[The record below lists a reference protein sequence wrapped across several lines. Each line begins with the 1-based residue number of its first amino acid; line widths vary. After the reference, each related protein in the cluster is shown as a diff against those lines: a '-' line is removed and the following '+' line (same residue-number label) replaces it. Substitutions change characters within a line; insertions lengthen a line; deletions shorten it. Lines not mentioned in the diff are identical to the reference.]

1 MPSPASAVAAA
12 PILFVH
18 HAGINWIRG
27 STRCLLDLLTHIDR
41 GRFRPVVLCNQPV
54 ILDAVRA
61 LDVEAHQARDWNSPH
76 PLRPDR
82 QYLADV
88 NAAIDR
94 HRIRLI
100 HSDEFTQ
107 ASVLLPAARRARIP
121 LLSQLHQVP
130 TRDER
135 LWSLLHQV
143 DLAVGTTRAC
153 VTGLLEDGF
162 PPDRA
167 IVVYNGV
174 DPVRL
179 GQGDATRLRAELRIP
194 PGAVVVTLVGS
205 LIHRKAVD
213 VALHAMARLRTSA
226 DVRLLLAGSGP
237 ERTALE
243 RLAASLGVQD
253 RTTFLGECAQ
263 AGAVLRDATDVL
275 VAPSRDESFGLTLAE
290 AGLFGIPA
298 VASDIPAHQEVVGED
313 GGVLFP
319 VEDAGAM
326 AAALDRIAGD
336 QVLRKRLGEGA
347 RRRVTSMFL
356 IDRYVREFE
365 AKYTS
370 LMARP
375 ASQYGW
381 RSVRWTR
388 AYSAWIREALARR
401 LGRAENPGLEPR
413 AGSPASRGETEEAD
427 SRISALR

>member
-1 MPSPASAVAAA
+1 MA

-41 GRFRPVVLCNQPV
+41 RQFEPVVLCNQPV

-61 LDVEAHQARDWNSPH
+61 LDVVAHEARDWLSPH
-76 PLRPDR
+76 PFRPDR
-82 QYLADV
+82 RWLADV
-88 NAAIDR
+88 NGVIDR

-107 ASVLLPAARRARIP
+107 ASVLMPAARRARIP

-130 TRDER
+130 TPDER

-153 VTGLLEDGF
+153 VTGLIEDGF
-162 PPDRA
+162 PPERA
-167 IVVYNGV
+167 IVIYNGV

-179 GQGDATRLRAELRIP
+179 GQGDATRLRAELGIP
-194 PGAVVVTLVGS
+194 ADAVVLTLVGS

-213 VALHAMARLRTSA
+213 IALLAVARLETSA
-226 DVRLLLAGSGP
+226 DVRLLLVGSGP
-237 ERTALE
+237 ERASLE
-243 RLAASLGVQD
+243 TLAASLGVQH
-253 RTTFLGECAQ
+253 RTAFLGECTT

-290 AGLFGIPA
+290 AGLFGVPA
-298 VASDIPAHQEVVGED
+298 VASDIAAHREVVGD
-313 GGVLFP
+313 DAGLLFN
-319 VEDAGAM
+319 VEDADAM
-326 AAALDRIAGD
+326 AAAIERVVDDPDLRRRMGD
-336 QVLRKRLGEGA
+336 AA

-356 IDRYVREFE
+356 IDRYVRDFQTTY
-365 AKYTS
+365 AA

-375 ASQYGW
+375 AAEYGW
-381 RSVRWTR
+381 RSIRWPR
-388 AYSAWIREALARR
+388 AYNEWIRNAVNRR
-401 LGRAENPGLEPR
+401 LGRGSRTSLPPATALEVD
-413 AGSPASRGETEEAD
+413 ETTP
-427 SRISALR
+427 RISALR

>member
-1 MPSPASAVAAA
+1 MA

-41 GRFRPVVLCNQPV
+41 RQFQPVVLCNQPV

-61 LDVEAHQARDWNSPH
+61 LDVVAHEARDWRSPH
-76 PLRPDR
+76 PFRPDR
-82 QYLADV
+82 QWLADV
-88 NAAIDR
+88 NAVIDR

-107 ASVLLPAARRARIP
+107 ASVLMPAARRARIP

-130 TRDER
+130 TPDER

-167 IVVYNGV
+167 IVIYNGV
-174 DPVRL
+174 DPARL
-179 GQGDATRLRAELRIP
+179 AEGDATRLREELGISKD
-194 PGAVVVTLVGS
+194 AVVLALVGS

-213 VALHAMARLRTSA
+213 IALRAIARLRTSA
-226 DVRLLLAGSGP
+226 EVRLLLVGSGP
-237 ERTALE
+237 ERASLE
-243 RLAASLGVQD
+243 TLAAQLGVQD
-253 RTTFLGECAQ
+253 RTTFLGECPQ

-290 AGLFGIPA
+290 AGLFGVPA
-298 VASDIPAHQEVVGED
+298 VASNIAAHQEVVGED
-313 GGVLFP
+313 AGVLFP
-319 VEDAGAM
+319 VEDAEAM
-326 AAALDRIAGD
+326 AVAIDRVVD
-336 QVLRKRLGEGA
+336 DHTLRSRLGEA
-347 RRRVTSMFL
+347 AQRRVQSMFL
-356 IDRYVREFE
+356 IERYVREFQE
-365 AKYTS
+365 TYAA

-375 ASQYGW
+375 AGGYGW
-381 RSVRWTR
+381 RSIRWPR
-388 AYSAWIREALARR
+388 AYNDWIRSAVNRR
-401 LGRAENPGLEPR
+401 LGRVSPGSVQHRGTLEVEESAPR
-413 AGSPASRGETEEAD
+413 T
-427 SRISALR
+427 SALR